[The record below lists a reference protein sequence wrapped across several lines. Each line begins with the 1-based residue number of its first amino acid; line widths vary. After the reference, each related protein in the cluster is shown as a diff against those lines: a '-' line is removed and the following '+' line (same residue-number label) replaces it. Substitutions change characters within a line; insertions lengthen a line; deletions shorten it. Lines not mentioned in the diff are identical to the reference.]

1 MILHLPTW
9 PSLRD
14 LPPPSLRAP
23 SKTSAPSSEPQP
35 ISTPGP
41 FAAKPSTKSSTRESL
56 VVRSFTAKDAPE
68 VALLWQKCFRG
79 ITTPPSRSVEQ
90 YFTDVFLN
98 HPWFDAELAPLV
110 LDRQGEVVGFIGRM
124 ARPMLYRG
132 QRIRCAVATQLMV
145 DPDRR
150 LPFAAMQLLRAVH
163 SGPHDLCY
171 SDGANDQSV
180 AIWQRCGGQASRL
193 LSFEWMR
200 ALRPM
205 QSLCY
210 HLRKHDRLR
219 ALAWAA
225 HPVSGLF
232 DVTGATLLPR
242 LYHKPVGRLARRIA
256 TAEEILPLLLSVSAT
271 AGLHPEY
278 SAESF
283 SWLLAKVGESRS
295 LGELRSVIVLGEE
308 GEAVGWFIYFA
319 NKGGTAQVL
328 QSGAR
333 HGHGLAVL
341 GELFRDAWEGGAA
354 AVSGGFDPML
364 VTELSNS
371 HCQFHC
377 PGFGVLVQS
386 RNADLLHAV
395 QQGEGFISR
404 LEGEWWLRLGVDRH
418 YQW

>member
-14 LPPPSLRAP
+14 LPPPTMRAP
-23 SKTSAPSSEPQP
+23 FRTSAPSSEPQAT
-35 ISTPGP
+35 STSGHFPT
-41 FAAKPSTKSSTRESL
+41 KPYTRVSP
-56 VVRSFTAKDAPE
+56 VVRAFDARDAPE
-68 VALLWQKCFRG
+68 VALLWQKRFRG
-79 ITTPPSRSVEQ
+79 TRTPPSRSVGQ

-110 LDRQGEVVGFIGRM
+110 LDLHGEVVGFIGRM

-150 LPFAAMQLLRAVH
+150 MPFGAIELVRAVH
-163 SGPHDLCY
+163 AGPQDLCY

-180 AIWQRCGGQASRL
+180 AIWERCGGRASRL

-200 ALRPM
+200 VLRPM
-205 QSLCY
+205 QRLCY
-210 HLRKHDRLR
+210 DLRKHDRLGSPAR
-219 ALAWAA
+219 AA
-225 HPVSGLF
+225 HRTAGVI
-232 DVTGATLLPR
+232 DVTAATLLPR
-242 LYHKPVGRLARRIA
+242 LFHKPAGGLTRRNA
-256 TAEEILPLLLSVSAT
+256 TAEEIQPLLLSVSST

-283 SWLLAKVGESRS
+283 AWLLGKVGESRS
-295 LGELRSVIVLGEE
+295 LGELRSMIVIGEE
-308 GEAVGWFIYFA
+308 GTGIGWFIYFA

-328 QSGAR
+328 QTGAR
-333 HGHGLAVL
+333 QGRGLEVL
-341 GELFRDAWEGGAA
+341 GELFRDAWECGAA
-354 AVSGGFDPML
+354 AVSGEFDPML

-371 HCQFHC
+371 HCQFSC

-386 RNADLLHAV
+386 RNADLLGAV

-418 YQW
+418 YDW